1 MKKRI
6 LAFALAMSM
15 AFSLAMPAAA
25 EAIEPDDSTS
35 VDTELLLDQLEEEL
49 QGLPTE
55 SESDSSSEEVT
66 EDPPAAREPDVLPEE
81 PVPEN
86 TPAPTDDE
94 QEGIPAEDEQP
105 EATADPVETP
115 EPTLLPESTAVPEVT
130 EQPETATPE
139 TALDEYNADDDIA
152 LYIEHS
158 DDQEYMRYL
167 ADYYLSNFPYDFYI
181 KGGLKLPYRED
192 VESKKDN
199 KDWNNSITAWK
210 ILTLGEGTATLDYTD
225 KKIGFYDTVIFDI
238 LYSTTHDESAFKK
251 AEKLCK
257 STESGTFKKIF
268 ELTDKTIKPSDNL
281 AGLSEEQ
288 KDTIG
293 KFLSASKTFQNVCGA
308 VGDITKVYKYCTKV
322 EDLIDKCTRAEVVLG
337 QMKDTAVVLRQMAEK
352 TGNIGL
358 KKSLQDMADMCD
370 GTWSEAD
377 MMRFFAEETTEDIL
391 IKEGYKLLWK
401 SVASACGNVGLTIQT
416 SQAVGKSASNILF
429 STDAIFENYYSE
441 LSLYEIENLLR
452 EVTEDNAN
460 AYRSNSDYENARNL
474 NVSVDLM
481 MRLHKHGIEQSK
493 KLIKVTL
500 EDGSV
505 NQVRLFFNSAQVEKS
520 KSILDS
526 INSTIDLMIR
536 FYETDVYDMYIEEC
550 GEEIQEVTGNVPEEL
565 PCKKEEEPVK
575 RQELK
580 LEADLVSGKTVSS
593 DWTLDKDE
601 EVYADLKIT
610 DGAIDLNGHTLTVC
624 GNVIQTGGKLRING
638 GRLEVGGDYRIQ
650 TKGTNDFG
658 DTTWSGSYGT
668 LVMDN
673 SQDYILVNGTFAT
686 AGKESTLTAGTL
698 EVKGNFEQHGT
709 GSSSDYPN
717 YSRNFNASGTHKVI
731 LTSEE
736 EPRVYFESRYS
747 KFQNLEIRNTNIIN
761 CDGSFLWVDGS
772 LTAKDKKLAI
782 NSDVKL
788 KTMDLAGQNLTVQG
802 YLNKEDGTL
811 LLNGGTIT
819 VKKDGNLNSGTTSL
833 DNGLMKVEGSVIQAN
848 GQLRI
853 NGGRLEVG
861 GDYRIQTKGTND
873 FGDTV
878 WNGSYGT
885 LVMDNSQDYILVN
898 GTFATAGKEST
909 LTAGTLEVKGDFE
922 QHGTGSSSDYPN
934 YSRNFNASGTHKVI
948 LTSEEEPR
956 VYFESRYSK
965 FQNLEIRNTNIIN
978 CDGSF
983 LWVDGSLTAKDKKL
997 AINSDVKL
1005 KTMDLAGQNL
1015 TVQGYL
1021 NKEDGT
1027 LLLNGGTITVK
1038 KDGNLNSGTTS
1049 LDNGL
1054 MKVEGSVIQ
1063 ANGQLR
1069 INGGRLE
1076 VGGDYRIQTKGTNDF
1091 GDTVWNGSYGTLVMD
1106 NSQDYILVNGT
1117 FATAGKESTLTAGTL
1132 EVKGDFEQHGTDSN
1146 SDYPNYSRNFK
1157 ASGTHKVILSGEK
1170 TQTVY
1175 FDSNYGRF
1183 ANLEVTN
1190 KEPLCLKGRFN
1201 IGSLQSDL
1209 TAKADGI
1216 KLYSVDLQGHT
1227 MNLTGDIYQT
1237 EGELKLQ
1244 PNGVLNITGN
1254 LYQDNGTI
1262 TMNQSTLKVSGSYRI
1277 QTKGKNSLGETV
1289 WNGSNGT
1296 LVMSKPEDYVLVGGT
1311 FATSGKG
1318 STLTAGTL
1326 EVKGDFEQHGTD
1338 SNSDYPNYSRNFKAS
1353 GTHKVILSGE
1363 KTQTVYFDSNYGRF
1377 ANLEVT
1383 NKEPLCLK
1391 GRFNIGSLQSDL
1403 TAKADGIKL
1412 YSVDLQG
1419 HTMNLTGDIYQTE
1432 GELKLQ
1438 PNGVLN
1444 ITGNL
1449 YQDNGTITLN
1459 QSTIKV
1465 SGNYRIQV
1473 KEKNSLGETV
1483 WNGSN
1488 GILVMSKPEDYVLV
1502 GGTFATSGK
1511 ISTLTAGTLEV
1522 KGDFEQ
1528 HGTAYYGDPYSKQN
1542 FDASG
1547 THKVIL
1553 SGEKPQ
1559 TVSFDSSD
1567 SGFANLE
1574 VTNKEPLYLKGVL
1587 NIGSSTGSLQS
1598 DVTAKA
1604 DGIKL
1609 YDIDLQGHAM
1619 SLTGNVYQKGGN
1631 IKLRENGIL
1640 NITGNFYQEDGTLTM
1655 NKSTVQ
1661 VTGDYRIQISGKN
1674 ELDETVWNTGYGS
1687 IIMTK
1692 AEDHIIVG
1700 GTFATSGNESKLTA
1714 GTMEIAGDFEQ
1725 HSNRTDRSFSASG
1738 THKVI
1743 LNGEG
1748 KQNISFD
1755 SRNSKFNIL
1764 ELTQAR
1770 KNYIF
1775 EPDECWNTLIEDPVP
1790 GPETSPC
1797 GTNAKWSLE
1806 DGVLTISGRGAID
1819 DYGKAA
1825 SQPWYASRALITS
1838 IVVEEGVT
1846 AIGNFN
1852 FYGLT
1857 NLENVTL
1864 ARSVTDIGDYAFKN
1878 CSGIKEL
1885 TLPTKL
1891 VHIGESAFYGCTGL
1905 SQIEL
1910 PNSLASTGTYVFK
1923 NCTGL
1928 ESAKLSSGMSRV
1940 SESLFY
1946 GCTKLTNVTIPEG
1959 IKTIDGYAFK
1969 NCTNLAGA
1977 KLPSTLT
1984 KLGESAFYGC
1994 TKLTDIV
2001 IPDGVANIG
2010 SYSFK
2015 ACTGL
2020 SSVTLPANLK
2030 RIDESAFYGCTALRN
2045 IEIPEGTTDI
2055 DSYVFK
2061 NCTALTNVK
2070 LPQSLVQIGESAFY
2084 ASKLNEVTIPD
2095 SVTTIGSYAFKNCA
2109 SLAEVTLPAN
2119 LSKIQESAFYGCE
2132 KLTTLEIPDKV
2143 KSIEGYAF
2151 RKCTALQSVQ
2161 FPAAL
2166 RQIGE
2171 SAFYGCTALKQIALP
2186 EGVTSIDGYA
2196 FKSCTSLKTISLP
2209 STLEKFG
2216 DSAFYGCTTV
2226 PEIQIPANVR
2236 EIGGYAFSRCSGLK
2250 VVEFVGD
2257 APTIGAAAFS
2267 AVTADA
2273 YYPDGNTTWTED
2285 KQQDYGGQLTWHS
2298 SVDKLH
2304 VVAAANA
2311 LPAA

>member
-35 VDTELLLDQLEEEL
+35 VDTELLLDQLEKEL
-49 QGLPTE
+49 QELPTE
-55 SESDSSSEEVT
+55 RENDSSSEEVA
-66 EDPPAAREPDVLPEE
+66 EDPPATQEPDVLPEE

-86 TPAPTDDE
+86 TPVPTDDE

-167 ADYYLSNFPYDFYI
+167 ADYYLSYFPYNFYI

-493 KLIKVTL
+493 KLIKATL

-550 GEEIQEVTGNVPEEL
+550 GEEIQEVTGNIPEEL

-580 LEADLVSGKTVSS
+580 LEAELVSGKTVSS

-601 EVYADLKIT
+601 EVYADLEIT

-686 AGKESTLTAGTL
+686 SGKGSTLTAGTL

-709 GSSSDYPN
+709 GSYSSDLY
-717 YSRNFNASGTHKVI
+717 YSQNFNASGTHKVI

-736 EPRVYFESRYS
+736 EPRVYFESPSS
-747 KFQNLEIRNTNIIN
+747 KFQNLEIRNTNTIN

-772 LTAKDKKLAI
+772 LTAKDKKLEI

-788 KTMDLAGQNLTVQG
+788 KTMDLAGQSLTVQG
-802 YLNKEDGTL
+802 DLNKEDGTL
-811 LLNGGTIT
+811 LLNGGTVT
-819 VKKDGNLNSGTTSL
+819 VKKDSNLNNGTTSL
-833 DNGLMKVEGSVIQAN
+833 ADGLMKVEGSVIQTG
-848 GQLRI
+848 GQLGI

-861 GDYRIQTKGTND
+861 GDYRIQTRGTND

-885 LVMDNSQDYILVN
+885 LVMDNLQDYILVN
-898 GTFATAGKEST
+898 GTFATSGKGST
-909 LTAGTLEVKGDFE
+909 LTAGTLEVKGNFE
-922 QHGTGSSSDYPN
+922 QHGTGSYSSDLY

-948 LTSEEEPR
+948 LSGEEP
-956 VYFESRYSK
+956 
-965 FQNLEIRNTNIIN
+965 
-978 CDGSF
+978 
-983 LWVDGSLTAKDKKL
+983 
-997 AINSDVKL
+997 
-1005 KTMDLAGQNL
+1005 
-1015 TVQGYL
+1015 
-1021 NKEDGT
+1021 
-1027 LLLNGGTITVK
+1027 
-1038 KDGNLNSGTTS
+1038 
-1049 LDNGL
+1049 
-1054 MKVEGSVIQ
+1054 
-1063 ANGQLR
+1063 
-1069 INGGRLE
+1069 
-1076 VGGDYRIQTKGTNDF
+1076 
-1091 GDTVWNGSYGTLVMD
+1091 
-1106 NSQDYILVNGT
+1106 
-1117 FATAGKESTLTAGTL
+1117 
-1132 EVKGDFEQHGTDSN
+1132 
-1146 SDYPNYSRNFK
+1146 
-1157 ASGTHKVILSGEK
+1157 
-1170 TQTVY
+1170 QTVS
-1175 FDSNYGRF
+1175 FDSSDSGF

-1190 KEPLCLKGRFN
+1190 KEPLYLKGVLN
-1201 IGSLQSDL
+1201 IGSLQSDV

-1216 KLYSVDLQGHT
+1216 KLCNVDLQGHT

-1237 EGELKLQ
+1237 AGELKLQ
-1244 PNGVLNITGN
+1244 PKGVLNITGN

-1262 TMNQSTLKVSGSYRI
+1262 TMNQSTIKVSGDYRI
-1277 QTKGKNSLGETV
+1277 QAKEKNSLGETV
-1289 WNGSNGT
+1289 WNRSYGT

-1311 FATSGKG
+1311 FAT
-1318 STLTAGTL
+1318 AGR
-1326 EVKGDFEQHGTD
+1326 D
-1338 SNSDYPNYSRNFKAS
+1338 
-1353 GTHKVILSGE
+1353 
-1363 KTQTVYFDSNYGRF
+1363 
-1377 ANLEVT
+1377 
-1383 NKEPLCLK
+1383 
-1391 GRFNIGSLQSDL
+1391 
-1403 TAKADGIKL
+1403 
-1412 YSVDLQG
+1412 
-1419 HTMNLTGDIYQTE
+1419 
-1432 GELKLQ
+1432 
-1438 PNGVLN
+1438 
-1444 ITGNL
+1444 
-1449 YQDNGTITLN
+1449 
-1459 QSTIKV
+1459 
-1465 SGNYRIQV
+1465 
-1473 KEKNSLGETV
+1473 
-1483 WNGSN
+1483 
-1488 GILVMSKPEDYVLV
+1488 
-1502 GGTFATSGK
+1502 
-1511 ISTLTAGTLEV
+1511 STLTAGTLEV

-1528 HGTAYYGDPYSKQN
+1528 HGTAYYSDPNSCQSFN
-1542 FDASG
+1542 ASG

-1587 NIGSSTGSLQS
+1587 NIGSLQS
-1598 DVTAKA
+1598 DITAKA

-1609 YDIDLQGHAM
+1609 YNIDLQGHAM

-1755 SRNSKFNIL
+1755 SQNSKFNIL

-1770 KNYIF
+1770 KNYTF

-1946 GCTKLTNVTIPEG
+1946 GCTKLTNVTIPEE

-2273 YYPDGNTTWTED
+2273 YYPDGNATWTEE

-2298 SVDKLH
+2298 NVDKLK
-2304 VVAAANA
+2304 VPDTANA

>member
-35 VDTELLLDQLEEEL
+35 VDTELLLDQLEKEL
-49 QGLPTE
+49 QELPTE
-55 SESDSSSEEVT
+55 RENDSSSEEVA
-66 EDPPAAREPDVLPEE
+66 EDPPATQEPDVLPEE

-86 TPAPTDDE
+86 TPVPTDDE

-167 ADYYLSNFPYDFYI
+167 ADYYLSYFPYNFYI

-493 KLIKVTL
+493 KLIKATL

-550 GEEIQEVTGNVPEEL
+550 GEEIQEVTGNIPEEL

-580 LEADLVSGKTVSS
+580 LEAELVSGKTVSS

-601 EVYADLKIT
+601 EVYADLEIT

-686 AGKESTLTAGTL
+686 SGKGSTLTAGTL

-709 GSSSDYPN
+709 GSYSSDLY
-717 YSRNFNASGTHKVI
+717 YSQNFNASGTHKVI

-736 EPRVYFESRYS
+736 EPRVYFESPSS
-747 KFQNLEIRNTNIIN
+747 KFQNLEIRNTNTIN

-772 LTAKDKKLAI
+772 LTAKDKKLEI

-788 KTMDLAGQNLTVQG
+788 KTMDLAGQSLTVQGDLNKEDGTLLLNGGTVTVKKDSNLNNGTTSLADGLMKVEGSVIQTGGQLGINGGRLEVGGDYRIQTRGTNDFGDTVWNGSYGTLVMDNLQDYILVNGTFATSGKGSTLTAGTLEVKGNFEQHGTGSYSSDLYYSRNFNASGTHKVILSGEEPQTVSFDSSDSGFANLEVTNKEPLYLKGVLNIGSLQSDVTAKADGIKLCNVDLQGHTMNLTGDIYQTAGELKLQPKGVLNITGNLYQDNGTITMNQSTIKVSGNYRIQVKEKNSLGETVWNRSYGTLVMSKPEDYVLVGGTFATAGRDSTLTAGTLEVKGDFEQHGTTYYSDPNSCQSFNASGTHKVILTSEEEPRVYFESPSSKFQNLEIRNTNTINCDGSFLWVDGSLTAKDKKLEINSDVKLKTMDLAGQSLTVQG

-819 VKKDGNLNSGTTSL
+819 VKKDGNLKSGTTSL
-833 DNGLMKVEGSVIQAN
+833 ANGLMKVEGSVIQTD
-848 GQLRI
+848 GQLGI

-885 LVMDNSQDYILVN
+885 LVMDNAQDYILVN
-898 GTFATAGKEST
+898 GTFATAGRDSI

-922 QHGTGSSSDYPN
+922 QHGTSSD
-934 YSRNFNASGTHKVI
+934 
-948 LTSEEEPR
+948 
-956 VYFESRYSK
+956 
-965 FQNLEIRNTNIIN
+965 
-978 CDGSF
+978 
-983 LWVDGSLTAKDKKL
+983 
-997 AINSDVKL
+997 
-1005 KTMDLAGQNL
+1005 
-1015 TVQGYL
+1015 
-1021 NKEDGT
+1021 
-1027 LLLNGGTITVK
+1027 
-1038 KDGNLNSGTTS
+1038 
-1049 LDNGL
+1049 
-1054 MKVEGSVIQ
+1054 
-1063 ANGQLR
+1063 
-1069 INGGRLE
+1069 
-1076 VGGDYRIQTKGTNDF
+1076 
-1091 GDTVWNGSYGTLVMD
+1091 
-1106 NSQDYILVNGT
+1106 
-1117 FATAGKESTLTAGTL
+1117 
-1132 EVKGDFEQHGTDSN
+1132 
-1146 SDYPNYSRNFK
+1146 YSRNFK

-1262 TMNQSTLKVSGSYRI
+1262 TMNQSTIKVSGNYRI
-1277 QTKGKNSLGETV
+1277 QVKEKNSLGETV
-1289 WNGSNGT
+1289 WNRSYGT

-1311 FATSGKG
+1311 FATSGK
-1318 STLTAGTL
+1318 
-1326 EVKGDFEQHGTD
+1326 
-1338 SNSDYPNYSRNFKAS
+1338 R
-1353 GTHKVILSGE
+1353 
-1363 KTQTVYFDSNYGRF
+1363 
-1377 ANLEVT
+1377 
-1383 NKEPLCLK
+1383 
-1391 GRFNIGSLQSDL
+1391 
-1403 TAKADGIKL
+1403 
-1412 YSVDLQG
+1412 
-1419 HTMNLTGDIYQTE
+1419 
-1432 GELKLQ
+1432 
-1438 PNGVLN
+1438 
-1444 ITGNL
+1444 
-1449 YQDNGTITLN
+1449 
-1459 QSTIKV
+1459 
-1465 SGNYRIQV
+1465 
-1473 KEKNSLGETV
+1473 
-1483 WNGSN
+1483 
-1488 GILVMSKPEDYVLV
+1488 
-1502 GGTFATSGK
+1502 
-1511 ISTLTAGTLEV
+1511 STLTAGTLEV

-1528 HGTAYYGDPYSKQN
+1528 HGTAYYSDPNSCQSFN
-1542 FDASG
+1542 ASG

-1587 NIGSSTGSLQS
+1587 NIGSLQS
-1598 DVTAKA
+1598 DITAKA

-1609 YDIDLQGHAM
+1609 YNIDLQGHAM

-1755 SRNSKFNIL
+1755 SQNSKFNIL

-1770 KNYIF
+1770 KNYTF

-1946 GCTKLTNVTIPEG
+1946 GCTKLTNVTIPEE

-2273 YYPDGNTTWTED
+2273 YYPDGNATWTEE

-2298 SVDKLH
+2298 NVDKLK
-2304 VVAAANA
+2304 VPDTANA

>member
-35 VDTELLLDQLEEEL
+35 VDTELLLDQLEKEL
-49 QGLPTE
+49 QELPTE
-55 SESDSSSEEVT
+55 RENDSSSEEVA
-66 EDPPAAREPDVLPEE
+66 EDPPATQEPDVLPEE

-86 TPAPTDDE
+86 TPVPTDDE

-167 ADYYLSNFPYDFYI
+167 ADYYLSYFPYNFYI

-493 KLIKVTL
+493 KLIKATL

-550 GEEIQEVTGNVPEEL
+550 GEEIQEVTGNIPEEL

-580 LEADLVSGKTVSS
+580 LEAELVSGKTVSS

-601 EVYADLKIT
+601 EVYADLEIT

-686 AGKESTLTAGTL
+686 SGKGSTLTAGTL

-709 GSSSDYPN
+709 GSYSSDLY
-717 YSRNFNASGTHKVI
+717 YSQNFNASGTHKVI

-736 EPRVYFESRYS
+736 EPRVYFESPSS
-747 KFQNLEIRNTNIIN
+747 KFQNLEIRNTNTIN

-772 LTAKDKKLAI
+772 LTAKDKKLEI

-788 KTMDLAGQNLTVQG
+788 KTMDLAGQSLTVQGDLNKEDGTLLLNGGTVTVKKDSNLNNGTTSLADGLMKVEGSVIQTGGQLGINGGRLEVGGDYRIQTRGTNDFGDTVWNGSYGTLVMDNLQDYILVNGTFATSGKGSTLTAGTLEVKGNFEQHGTGSYSSDLYYSRNFNASGTHKVILSGEEPQTVSFDSSDSGFANLEVTNKEPLYLKGVLNIGSLQSDVTAKADGIKLCNVDLQGHTMNLTGDIYQTAGELKLQPKGVLNITGNLYQDNGTITMNQSTIKVSGDYRIQAKEKNSLGETVWNRSYGTLVMSKPEDYVLVGGTFATAGRDSTLTAGTLEVKGDFEQHGTTYYSDPNSCQSFNASGTHKVILTSEEEPRVYFESPSSKFQNLEIRNTNTINCDGSFLWVDGSLTAKDKKLEINSDVKLKTMDLAGQSLTVQG

-819 VKKDGNLNSGTTSL
+819 VKKDGNLKSGTTSL
-833 DNGLMKVEGSVIQAN
+833 ANGLMKVEGSVIQTD
-848 GQLRI
+848 GQLGI

-885 LVMDNSQDYILVN
+885 LVMDNAQDYILVN
-898 GTFATAGKEST
+898 GTFATAGRDSI

-922 QHGTGSSSDYPN
+922 QHGTSSD
-934 YSRNFNASGTHKVI
+934 
-948 LTSEEEPR
+948 
-956 VYFESRYSK
+956 
-965 FQNLEIRNTNIIN
+965 
-978 CDGSF
+978 
-983 LWVDGSLTAKDKKL
+983 
-997 AINSDVKL
+997 
-1005 KTMDLAGQNL
+1005 
-1015 TVQGYL
+1015 
-1021 NKEDGT
+1021 
-1027 LLLNGGTITVK
+1027 
-1038 KDGNLNSGTTS
+1038 
-1049 LDNGL
+1049 
-1054 MKVEGSVIQ
+1054 
-1063 ANGQLR
+1063 
-1069 INGGRLE
+1069 
-1076 VGGDYRIQTKGTNDF
+1076 
-1091 GDTVWNGSYGTLVMD
+1091 
-1106 NSQDYILVNGT
+1106 
-1117 FATAGKESTLTAGTL
+1117 
-1132 EVKGDFEQHGTDSN
+1132 
-1146 SDYPNYSRNFK
+1146 YSRNFK

-1262 TMNQSTLKVSGSYRI
+1262 TMNQSTIKVSGDYRI
-1277 QTKGKNSLGETV
+1277 QAKEKNSLGETV
-1289 WNGSNGT
+1289 WNRSYGT

-1311 FATSGKG
+1311 FATSGK
-1318 STLTAGTL
+1318 
-1326 EVKGDFEQHGTD
+1326 
-1338 SNSDYPNYSRNFKAS
+1338 R
-1353 GTHKVILSGE
+1353 
-1363 KTQTVYFDSNYGRF
+1363 
-1377 ANLEVT
+1377 
-1383 NKEPLCLK
+1383 
-1391 GRFNIGSLQSDL
+1391 
-1403 TAKADGIKL
+1403 
-1412 YSVDLQG
+1412 
-1419 HTMNLTGDIYQTE
+1419 
-1432 GELKLQ
+1432 
-1438 PNGVLN
+1438 
-1444 ITGNL
+1444 
-1449 YQDNGTITLN
+1449 
-1459 QSTIKV
+1459 
-1465 SGNYRIQV
+1465 
-1473 KEKNSLGETV
+1473 
-1483 WNGSN
+1483 
-1488 GILVMSKPEDYVLV
+1488 
-1502 GGTFATSGK
+1502 
-1511 ISTLTAGTLEV
+1511 STLTAGTLEV

-1528 HGTAYYGDPYSKQN
+1528 HGTAYYSDPNSCQSFN
-1542 FDASG
+1542 ASG

-1587 NIGSSTGSLQS
+1587 NIGSLQS
-1598 DVTAKA
+1598 DITAKA

-1609 YDIDLQGHAM
+1609 YNIDLQGHAM

-1755 SRNSKFNIL
+1755 SQNSKFNIL

-1770 KNYIF
+1770 KNYTF

-1946 GCTKLTNVTIPEG
+1946 GCTKLTNVTIPEE

-2273 YYPDGNTTWTED
+2273 YYPDGNATWTEE

-2298 SVDKLH
+2298 NVDKLK
-2304 VVAAANA
+2304 VPDTANA

>member
-35 VDTELLLDQLEEEL
+35 VDTELLLDQLEKEL
-49 QGLPTE
+49 QELPTE
-55 SESDSSSEEVT
+55 RENDSSSEEVA
-66 EDPPAAREPDVLPEE
+66 EDPPATQEPDILPEE

-86 TPAPTDDE
+86 TPVPTDDE

-167 ADYYLSNFPYDFYI
+167 ADYYLSYFPYNFYI

-377 MMRFFAEETTEDIL
+377 MMSFFAEETTEDIL

-401 SVASACGNVGLTIQT
+401 GVASACGTVGLTIQT
-416 SQAVGKSASNILF
+416 SQAIGKSASNILF

-493 KLIKVTL
+493 KLIKATL

-550 GEEIQEVTGNVPEEL
+550 GEEIQEVTGNIPEEL

-580 LEADLVSGKTVSS
+580 LEAELVSGKTVSN

-601 EVYADLKIT
+601 EVYADLEIT

-698 EVKGNFEQHGT
+698 EVKGDFEQHGT
-709 GSSSDYPN
+709 GGSYSSSN
-717 YSRNFNASGTHKVI
+717 YERNFNASGTHKVI

-922 QHGTGSSSDYPN
+922 QHGTYGSYSSSN
-934 YSRNFNASGTHKVI
+934 YERNFNAS
-948 LTSEEEPR
+948 
-956 VYFESRYSK
+956 
-965 FQNLEIRNTNIIN
+965 
-978 CDGSF
+978 D
-983 LWVDGSLTAKDKKL
+983 
-997 AINSDVKL
+997 
-1005 KTMDLAGQNL
+1005 
-1015 TVQGYL
+1015 
-1021 NKEDGT
+1021 
-1027 LLLNGGTITVK
+1027 
-1038 KDGNLNSGTTS
+1038 
-1049 LDNGL
+1049 
-1054 MKVEGSVIQ
+1054 
-1063 ANGQLR
+1063 
-1069 INGGRLE
+1069 
-1076 VGGDYRIQTKGTNDF
+1076 
-1091 GDTVWNGSYGTLVMD
+1091 
-1106 NSQDYILVNGT
+1106 
-1117 FATAGKESTLTAGTL
+1117 
-1132 EVKGDFEQHGTDSN
+1132 
-1146 SDYPNYSRNFK
+1146 
-1157 ASGTHKVILSGEK
+1157 THKVILSGEK
-1170 TQTVY
+1170 PQTVY
-1175 FDSNYGRF
+1175 FDSNYSGF

-1190 KEPLCLKGRFN
+1190 KEPLYLKGVLN
-1201 IGSLQSDL
+1201 IGSLQSDV

-1216 KLYSVDLQGHT
+1216 KLYNVDLQGHT

-1237 EGELKLQ
+1237 TGELKLQ
-1244 PNGVLNITGN
+1244 PKGVLNITGN

-1262 TMNQSTLKVSGSYRI
+1262 TM
-1277 QTKGKNSLGETV
+1277 
-1289 WNGSNGT
+1289 
-1296 LVMSKPEDYVLVGGT
+1296 
-1311 FATSGKG
+1311 
-1318 STLTAGTL
+1318 
-1326 EVKGDFEQHGTD
+1326 
-1338 SNSDYPNYSRNFKAS
+1338 
-1353 GTHKVILSGE
+1353 
-1363 KTQTVYFDSNYGRF
+1363 
-1377 ANLEVT
+1377 
-1383 NKEPLCLK
+1383 
-1391 GRFNIGSLQSDL
+1391 
-1403 TAKADGIKL
+1403 
-1412 YSVDLQG
+1412 
-1419 HTMNLTGDIYQTE
+1419 
-1432 GELKLQ
+1432 
-1438 PNGVLN
+1438 
-1444 ITGNL
+1444 
-1449 YQDNGTITLN
+1449 N

-1502 GGTFATSGK
+1502 GGTFATAGK
-1511 ISTLTAGTLEV
+1511 GSTLTAGTLEV

-1528 HGTAYYGDPYSKQN
+1528 HGTYGNSSSPNYCRN
-1542 FDASG
+1542 FDASD

-1587 NIGSSTGSLQS
+1587 NIGSLQS

-1609 YDIDLQGHAM
+1609 YNIDLQGHAM

-1692 AEDHIIVG
+1692 PEDHIIVG

-1770 KNYIF
+1770 KNYTF

-1864 ARSVTDIGDYAFKN
+1864 AHSVTDIGDYAFKN

>member
-1 MKKRI
+1 M
-6 LAFALAMSM
+6 
-15 AFSLAMPAAA
+15 
-25 EAIEPDDSTS
+25 
-35 VDTELLLDQLEEEL
+35 
-49 QGLPTE
+49 
-55 SESDSSSEEVT
+55 
-66 EDPPAAREPDVLPEE
+66 
-81 PVPEN
+81 N
-86 TPAPTDDE
+86 
-94 QEGIPAEDEQP
+94 
-105 EATADPVETP
+105 
-115 EPTLLPESTAVPEVT
+115 
-130 EQPETATPE
+130 
-139 TALDEYNADDDIA
+139 
-152 LYIEHS
+152 
-158 DDQEYMRYL
+158 
-167 ADYYLSNFPYDFYI
+167 
-181 KGGLKLPYRED
+181 
-192 VESKKDN
+192 
-199 KDWNNSITAWK
+199 
-210 ILTLGEGTATLDYTD
+210 LT
-225 KKIGFYDTVIFDI
+225 
-238 LYSTTHDESAFKK
+238 
-251 AEKLCK
+251 
-257 STESGTFKKIF
+257 
-268 ELTDKTIKPSDNL
+268 
-281 AGLSEEQ
+281 
-288 KDTIG
+288 
-293 KFLSASKTFQNVCGA
+293 
-308 VGDITKVYKYCTKV
+308 GDIY
-322 EDLIDKCTRAEVVLG
+322 
-337 QMKDTAVVLRQMAEK
+337 QTA
-352 TGNIGL
+352 G
-358 KKSLQDMADMCD
+358 
-370 GTWSEAD
+370 
-377 MMRFFAEETTEDIL
+377 
-391 IKEGYKLLWK
+391 
-401 SVASACGNVGLTIQT
+401 
-416 SQAVGKSASNILF
+416 
-429 STDAIFENYYSE
+429 
-441 LSLYEIENLLR
+441 
-452 EVTEDNAN
+452 
-460 AYRSNSDYENARNL
+460 
-474 NVSVDLM
+474 
-481 MRLHKHGIEQSK
+481 
-493 KLIKVTL
+493 
-500 EDGSV
+500 
-505 NQVRLFFNSAQVEKS
+505 
-520 KSILDS
+520 
-526 INSTIDLMIR
+526 
-536 FYETDVYDMYIEEC
+536 
-550 GEEIQEVTGNVPEEL
+550 
-565 PCKKEEEPVK
+565 
-575 RQELK
+575 ELK
-580 LEADLVSGKTVSS
+580 LQPKGVLNITGNLYQDNGTITMNQSTIKVSG
-593 DWTLDKDE
+593 
-601 EVYADLKIT
+601 
-610 DGAIDLNGHTLTVC
+610 N
-624 GNVIQTGGKLRING
+624 
-638 GRLEVGGDYRIQ
+638 YRIQ
-650 TKGTNDFG
+650 VKEKNSLGETVWNR
-658 DTTWSGSYGT
+658 SYGT
-668 LVMDN
+668 LVM
-673 SQDYILVNGTFAT
+673 SKPEDYVLVGGTFAT
-686 AGKESTLTAGTL
+686 AGRDSTLTAGTL
-698 EVKGNFEQHGT
+698 EVKGDFEQHGT
-709 GSSSDYPN
+709 TYYSDPN
-717 YSRNFNASGTHKVI
+717 SCQSFNASGTHKVI

-736 EPRVYFESRYS
+736 EPRVYFESPSS
-747 KFQNLEIRNTNIIN
+747 KFQNLEIRNTNTIN

-772 LTAKDKKLAI
+772 LTAKDKKLEI

-788 KTMDLAGQNLTVQG
+788 KTMDLAGQSLTVQG

-819 VKKDGNLNSGTTSL
+819 VKKDGNLKSGTTSL
-833 DNGLMKVEGSVIQAN
+833 ANGLMKVEGSVIQTD
-848 GQLRI
+848 GQLGI

-885 LVMDNSQDYILVN
+885 LVMDNAQDYILVN
-898 GTFATAGKEST
+898 GTFATAGRDSI

-922 QHGTGSSSDYPN
+922 QHGTSSD
-934 YSRNFNASGTHKVI
+934 
-948 LTSEEEPR
+948 
-956 VYFESRYSK
+956 
-965 FQNLEIRNTNIIN
+965 
-978 CDGSF
+978 
-983 LWVDGSLTAKDKKL
+983 
-997 AINSDVKL
+997 
-1005 KTMDLAGQNL
+1005 
-1015 TVQGYL
+1015 
-1021 NKEDGT
+1021 
-1027 LLLNGGTITVK
+1027 
-1038 KDGNLNSGTTS
+1038 
-1049 LDNGL
+1049 
-1054 MKVEGSVIQ
+1054 
-1063 ANGQLR
+1063 
-1069 INGGRLE
+1069 
-1076 VGGDYRIQTKGTNDF
+1076 
-1091 GDTVWNGSYGTLVMD
+1091 
-1106 NSQDYILVNGT
+1106 
-1117 FATAGKESTLTAGTL
+1117 
-1132 EVKGDFEQHGTDSN
+1132 
-1146 SDYPNYSRNFK
+1146 YSRNFK

-1262 TMNQSTLKVSGSYRI
+1262 TMNQSTIKVSGNYRI
-1277 QTKGKNSLGETV
+1277 QTRNKNSLGETV
-1289 WNGSNGT
+1289 WNESNGT

-1326 EVKGDFEQHGTD
+1326 EVKGDFEQHGT
-1338 SNSDYPNYSRNFKAS
+1338 SSDYSRNFKAS

-1449 YQDNGTITLN
+1449 YQDNGTITMN

-1483 WNGSN
+1483 WNRSYGT
-1488 GILVMSKPEDYVLV
+1488 LVMSKPEDYVLV

-1511 ISTLTAGTLEV
+1511 RSTLTAGTLEV

-1528 HGTAYYGDPYSKQN
+1528 HGTAYYSDPNSCQSFN
-1542 FDASG
+1542 ASG

-1587 NIGSSTGSLQS
+1587 NIGSLQS
-1598 DVTAKA
+1598 DITAKA

-1609 YDIDLQGHAM
+1609 YNIDLQGHAM

-1755 SRNSKFNIL
+1755 SQNSKFNIL

-1770 KNYIF
+1770 KNYTF

-1946 GCTKLTNVTIPEG
+1946 GCTKLTNVTIPEE

-2273 YYPDGNTTWTED
+2273 YYPDGNATWTEE

-2298 SVDKLH
+2298 NVDKLK
-2304 VVAAANA
+2304 VPDTANA

>member
-35 VDTELLLDQLEEEL
+35 VDTELLLDQLEKEL
-49 QGLPTE
+49 QELPTE
-55 SESDSSSEEVT
+55 RENDSSSEEVA
-66 EDPPAAREPDVLPEE
+66 EDPPATQEPDVLPEE

-86 TPAPTDDE
+86 TPVPTDDE

-167 ADYYLSNFPYDFYI
+167 ADYYLSYFPYNFYI

-493 KLIKVTL
+493 KLIKATL

-550 GEEIQEVTGNVPEEL
+550 GEEIQEVTGNIPEEL

-580 LEADLVSGKTVSS
+580 LEAELVSGKTVSS

-601 EVYADLKIT
+601 EVYADLEIT

-686 AGKESTLTAGTL
+686 SGKGSTLTAGTL

-709 GSSSDYPN
+709 GSYSSDLY
-717 YSRNFNASGTHKVI
+717 YSQNFNASGTHKVI

-736 EPRVYFESRYS
+736 EPRVYFESPSS
-747 KFQNLEIRNTNIIN
+747 KFQNLEIRNTNTIN

-772 LTAKDKKLAI
+772 LTAKDKKLEI

-788 KTMDLAGQNLTVQG
+788 KTMDLAGQSLTVQGDLNKEDGTLLLNGGTVTVKKDSNLNNGTTSLADGLMKVEGSVIQTGGQLGINGGRLEVGGDYRIQTRGTNDFGDTVWNGSYGTLVMDNLQDYILVNGTFATSGKGSTLTAGTLEVKGNFEQHGTGSYSSDLYYSRNFNASGTHKVILSGEEPQTVSFDSSDSGFANLEVTNKEPLYLKGVLNIGSLQSDVTAKADGIKLCNVDLQGHTMNLTGDIYQTAGELKLQPKGVLNITGNLYQDNGTITMNQSTIKVSGDYRIQAKEKNSLGETVWNRSYGTLVMSKPEDYVLVGGTFATAGRDSTLTAGTLEVKGDFEQHGTTYYSDPNSCQSFNASGTHKVILTSEEEPRVYFESPSSKFQNLEIRNTNTINCDGSFLWVDGSLTAKDKKLEINSDVKLKTMDLAGQSLTVQG

-819 VKKDGNLNSGTTSL
+819 VKKDGNLKSGTTSL
-833 DNGLMKVEGSVIQAN
+833 ANGLMKVEGSVIQTD
-848 GQLRI
+848 GQLGI

-885 LVMDNSQDYILVN
+885 LVMDNAQDYILVN
-898 GTFATAGKEST
+898 GTFATAGRDSI

-922 QHGTGSSSDYPN
+922 QHGTSSD
-934 YSRNFNASGTHKVI
+934 
-948 LTSEEEPR
+948 
-956 VYFESRYSK
+956 
-965 FQNLEIRNTNIIN
+965 
-978 CDGSF
+978 
-983 LWVDGSLTAKDKKL
+983 
-997 AINSDVKL
+997 
-1005 KTMDLAGQNL
+1005 
-1015 TVQGYL
+1015 
-1021 NKEDGT
+1021 
-1027 LLLNGGTITVK
+1027 
-1038 KDGNLNSGTTS
+1038 
-1049 LDNGL
+1049 
-1054 MKVEGSVIQ
+1054 
-1063 ANGQLR
+1063 
-1069 INGGRLE
+1069 
-1076 VGGDYRIQTKGTNDF
+1076 
-1091 GDTVWNGSYGTLVMD
+1091 
-1106 NSQDYILVNGT
+1106 
-1117 FATAGKESTLTAGTL
+1117 
-1132 EVKGDFEQHGTDSN
+1132 
-1146 SDYPNYSRNFK
+1146 YSRNFK

-1262 TMNQSTLKVSGSYRI
+1262 TMNQSTIKVSGNYRI
-1277 QTKGKNSLGETV
+1277 QVKEKNSLGETV
-1289 WNGSNGT
+1289 WNRSYGT

-1311 FATSGKG
+1311 FATSGK
-1318 STLTAGTL
+1318 
-1326 EVKGDFEQHGTD
+1326 
-1338 SNSDYPNYSRNFKAS
+1338 R
-1353 GTHKVILSGE
+1353 
-1363 KTQTVYFDSNYGRF
+1363 
-1377 ANLEVT
+1377 
-1383 NKEPLCLK
+1383 
-1391 GRFNIGSLQSDL
+1391 
-1403 TAKADGIKL
+1403 
-1412 YSVDLQG
+1412 
-1419 HTMNLTGDIYQTE
+1419 
-1432 GELKLQ
+1432 
-1438 PNGVLN
+1438 
-1444 ITGNL
+1444 
-1449 YQDNGTITLN
+1449 
-1459 QSTIKV
+1459 
-1465 SGNYRIQV
+1465 
-1473 KEKNSLGETV
+1473 
-1483 WNGSN
+1483 
-1488 GILVMSKPEDYVLV
+1488 
-1502 GGTFATSGK
+1502 
-1511 ISTLTAGTLEV
+1511 STLTAGTLEV

-1528 HGTAYYGDPYSKQN
+1528 HGTAYYSDPNSCQSFN
-1542 FDASG
+1542 ASG

-1587 NIGSSTGSLQS
+1587 NIGSLQS
-1598 DVTAKA
+1598 DITAKA

-1609 YDIDLQGHAM
+1609 YNIDLQGHAM

-1755 SRNSKFNIL
+1755 SQNSKFNIL

-1770 KNYIF
+1770 KNYTF

-1946 GCTKLTNVTIPEG
+1946 GCTKLTNVTIPEE

-2236 EIGGYAFSRCSGLK
+2236 EIGGDAFSRCSGLK

-2273 YYPDGNTTWTED
+2273 YYPDGNATWTEE

-2298 SVDKLH
+2298 NVDKLK
-2304 VVAAANA
+2304 VPDTANA

>member
-35 VDTELLLDQLEEEL
+35 VDTELLLDQLEKEL
-49 QGLPTE
+49 QELPTE
-55 SESDSSSEEVT
+55 RENDSSSEEVA
-66 EDPPAAREPDVLPEE
+66 EDPPATQEPDVLPEE

-86 TPAPTDDE
+86 TPVPTDDE

-167 ADYYLSNFPYDFYI
+167 ADYYLSYFPYNFYI

-493 KLIKVTL
+493 KLIKATL

-550 GEEIQEVTGNVPEEL
+550 GEEIQEVTGNIPEEL

-580 LEADLVSGKTVSS
+580 LEAELVSGKTVSS

-601 EVYADLKIT
+601 EVYADLEIT

-686 AGKESTLTAGTL
+686 SGKGSTLTAGTL

-709 GSSSDYPN
+709 GSYSSDLY
-717 YSRNFNASGTHKVI
+717 YSQNFNASGTHKVI

-736 EPRVYFESRYS
+736 EPRVYFESPSS
-747 KFQNLEIRNTNIIN
+747 KFQNLEIRNTNTIN

-772 LTAKDKKLAI
+772 LTAKDKKLEI

-788 KTMDLAGQNLTVQG
+788 KTMDLAGQSLTVQGDLNKEDGTLLLNGGTVTVKKDSNLNNGTTSLADGLMKVEGSVIQTGGQLGINGGRLEVGGDYRIQTRGTNDFGDTVWNGSYGTLVMDNLQDYILVNGTFATSGKGSTLTAGTLEVKGNFEQHGTGSYSSDLYYSRNFNASGTHKVILSGEEPQTVSFDSSDSGFANLEVTNKEPLYLKGVLNIGSLQSDVTAKADGIKLCNVDLQGHTMNLTGDIYQTAGELKLQPKGVLNITGNLYQDNGTITMNQSTIKVSGDYRIQAKEKNSLGETVWNRSYGTLVMSKPEDYVLVGGTFATAGRDSTLTAGTLEVKGDFEQHGTTYYSDPNSCQSFNASGTHKVILTSEEEPRVYFESPSSKFQNLEIRNTNTINCDGSFLWVDGSLTAKDKKLEINSDVKLKTMDLAGQSLTVQG

-819 VKKDGNLNSGTTSL
+819 VKKDGNLKSGTTSL
-833 DNGLMKVEGSVIQAN
+833 ANGLMKVEGSVIQTD
-848 GQLRI
+848 GQLGI

-885 LVMDNSQDYILVN
+885 LVMDNAQDYILVN
-898 GTFATAGKEST
+898 GTFATAGRDSI

-922 QHGTGSSSDYPN
+922 QHGTSSD
-934 YSRNFNASGTHKVI
+934 
-948 LTSEEEPR
+948 
-956 VYFESRYSK
+956 
-965 FQNLEIRNTNIIN
+965 
-978 CDGSF
+978 
-983 LWVDGSLTAKDKKL
+983 
-997 AINSDVKL
+997 
-1005 KTMDLAGQNL
+1005 
-1015 TVQGYL
+1015 
-1021 NKEDGT
+1021 
-1027 LLLNGGTITVK
+1027 
-1038 KDGNLNSGTTS
+1038 
-1049 LDNGL
+1049 
-1054 MKVEGSVIQ
+1054 
-1063 ANGQLR
+1063 
-1069 INGGRLE
+1069 
-1076 VGGDYRIQTKGTNDF
+1076 
-1091 GDTVWNGSYGTLVMD
+1091 
-1106 NSQDYILVNGT
+1106 
-1117 FATAGKESTLTAGTL
+1117 
-1132 EVKGDFEQHGTDSN
+1132 
-1146 SDYPNYSRNFK
+1146 YSRNFK

-1262 TMNQSTLKVSGSYRI
+1262 TMNQSTIKVSGNYRI
-1277 QTKGKNSLGETV
+1277 QVKEKNSLGETV
-1289 WNGSNGT
+1289 WNRSYGT

-1311 FATSGKG
+1311 FATSGK
-1318 STLTAGTL
+1318 
-1326 EVKGDFEQHGTD
+1326 
-1338 SNSDYPNYSRNFKAS
+1338 R
-1353 GTHKVILSGE
+1353 
-1363 KTQTVYFDSNYGRF
+1363 
-1377 ANLEVT
+1377 
-1383 NKEPLCLK
+1383 
-1391 GRFNIGSLQSDL
+1391 
-1403 TAKADGIKL
+1403 
-1412 YSVDLQG
+1412 
-1419 HTMNLTGDIYQTE
+1419 
-1432 GELKLQ
+1432 
-1438 PNGVLN
+1438 
-1444 ITGNL
+1444 
-1449 YQDNGTITLN
+1449 
-1459 QSTIKV
+1459 
-1465 SGNYRIQV
+1465 
-1473 KEKNSLGETV
+1473 
-1483 WNGSN
+1483 
-1488 GILVMSKPEDYVLV
+1488 
-1502 GGTFATSGK
+1502 
-1511 ISTLTAGTLEV
+1511 STLTAGTLEV

-1528 HGTAYYGDPYSKQN
+1528 HGTAYYSDPNSCQSFN
-1542 FDASG
+1542 ASG

-1587 NIGSSTGSLQS
+1587 NIGSLQS
-1598 DVTAKA
+1598 DITAKA

-1609 YDIDLQGHAM
+1609 YNIDLQGHAM

-1755 SRNSKFNIL
+1755 SQNSKFNIL

-1770 KNYIF
+1770 KNYTF

-1946 GCTKLTNVTIPEG
+1946 GCTKLTNVTIPEE

-2273 YYPDGNTTWTED
+2273 YYPDGNATWTEE

-2298 SVDKLH
+2298 NVDKLK
-2304 VVAAANA
+2304 VPDTANA

>member
-35 VDTELLLDQLEEEL
+35 VDTELLLDQLEKEL
-49 QGLPTE
+49 QELPTE
-55 SESDSSSEEVT
+55 RENDSSSEEVA
-66 EDPPAAREPDVLPEE
+66 EDPPATQEPDVLPEE

-86 TPAPTDDE
+86 TPVPTDDE

-181 KGGLKLPYRED
+181 KGGLKLPYRSD

-199 KDWNNSITAWK
+199 KSWNNTVTAWK
-210 ILTLGEGTATLDYTD
+210 VSTLGEGTAALDYTPQ
-225 KKIGFYDTVIFDI
+225 KIGYYDTVIFDVI
-238 LYSTTHDESAFKK
+238 YSVTNEKDFSSKMEKICK
-251 AEKLCK
+251 A
-257 STESGTFKKIF
+257 TQSGTLKKISKF
-268 ELTDKTIKPSDNL
+268 AWKCKLIDTKTILSDMTDEQMDEFNRFMKDSKSFTNL
-281 AGLSEEQ
+281 CE
-288 KDTIG
+288 K
-293 KFLSASKTFQNVCGA
+293 
-308 VGDITKVYKYCTKV
+308 VGDVTKFFKYCSKV
-322 EDLIDKCTRAEVVLG
+322 EDFVNKCARAEAILG
-337 QMKDTAVVLRQMAEK
+337 QMSDTAVVLRQMATE
-352 TGNIGL
+352 TTDMGL
-358 KKSLQDMADMCD
+358 KQSLQNMADMCD
-370 GTWSEAD
+370 GTWSE
-377 MMRFFAEETTEDIL
+377 EDIQTFFGGQNATDLL
-391 IKEGYKLLWK
+391 IKEAYSVLWK
-401 SVASACGNVGLTIQT
+401 AVAKECGSLGLAVQVG
-416 SQAVGKSASNILF
+416 QAVGKTASNLLF
-429 STDAIFENYYSE
+429 STDAILENYYSE
-441 LSLYEIENLLR
+441 LALYEIEDVLR
-452 EVTEDNAN
+452 TVTERNRQ
-460 AYRSNSDYENARNL
+460 AYQNNNSYENARNL

-481 MRLHKHGIEQSK
+481 MRLHKQGISQSK
-493 KLIKVTL
+493 EFAKAACEKGLVNKVK
-500 EDGSV
+500 
-505 NQVRLFFNSAQVEKS
+505 LFFNNKQYESYKS
-520 KSILDS
+520 SLNNIES
-526 INSTIDLMIR
+526 QIDFMIH
-536 FYETDVYDMYIEEC
+536 FYDTDVYDLYIEDC
-550 GEEIQEVTGNVPEEL
+550 GEEIQTDTGNVPEEL

-580 LEADLVSGKTVSS
+580 LEAELVSGKTVSN

-601 EVYADLKIT
+601 EVYADLEIT

-650 TKGTNDFG
+650 SKGTNDFG
-658 DTTWSGSYGT
+658 DTVWNESNGI
-668 LVMDN
+668 LVMDD

-686 AGKESTLTAGTL
+686 TSKREATLNAGTL
-698 EVKGNFEQHGT
+698 EIKGDFEQYGT
-709 GSSSDYPN
+709 SSSSVFPN
-717 YSRNFNASGTHKVI
+717 MKNFNASGTHKVI

-736 EPRVYFESRYS
+736 EPRVYFESENS
-747 KFQNLEIRNTNIIN
+747 KFQNLEIRNTNTIN

-772 LTAKDKKLAI
+772 LIVKDKKLAI

-811 LLNGGTIT
+811 LLNGGTVT
-819 VKKDGNLNSGTTSL
+819 VKKDANLNSGTTSL
-833 DNGLMKVEGSVIQAN
+833 ANGLMKAEGSVIQTG
-848 GQLRI
+848 GQLGI
-853 NGGRLEVG
+853 NGGRLEVD
-861 GDYRIQTKGTND
+861 GDYRIQTRGTND
-873 FGDTV
+873 FG
-878 WNGSYGT
+878 
-885 LVMDNSQDYILVN
+885 
-898 GTFATAGKEST
+898 E
-909 LTAGTLEVKGDFE
+909 
-922 QHGTGSSSDYPN
+922 
-934 YSRNFNASGTHKVI
+934 
-948 LTSEEEPR
+948 
-956 VYFESRYSK
+956 
-965 FQNLEIRNTNIIN
+965 
-978 CDGSF
+978 
-983 LWVDGSLTAKDKKL
+983 
-997 AINSDVKL
+997 
-1005 KTMDLAGQNL
+1005 
-1015 TVQGYL
+1015 
-1021 NKEDGT
+1021 
-1027 LLLNGGTITVK
+1027 
-1038 KDGNLNSGTTS
+1038 TTW
-1049 LDNGL
+1049 G
-1054 MKVEGSVIQ
+1054 
-1063 ANGQLR
+1063 
-1069 INGGRLE
+1069 
-1076 VGGDYRIQTKGTNDF
+1076 
-1091 GDTVWNGSYGTLVMD
+1091 
-1106 NSQDYILVNGT
+1106 
-1117 FATAGKESTLTAGTL
+1117 
-1132 EVKGDFEQHGTDSN
+1132 
-1146 SDYPNYSRNFK
+1146 
-1157 ASGTHKVILSGEK
+1157 
-1170 TQTVY
+1170 
-1175 FDSNYGRF
+1175 
-1183 ANLEVTN
+1183 
-1190 KEPLCLKGRFN
+1190 
-1201 IGSLQSDL
+1201 
-1209 TAKADGI
+1209 
-1216 KLYSVDLQGHT
+1216 
-1227 MNLTGDIYQT
+1227 
-1237 EGELKLQ
+1237 
-1244 PNGVLNITGN
+1244 
-1254 LYQDNGTI
+1254 
-1262 TMNQSTLKVSGSYRI
+1262 
-1277 QTKGKNSLGETV
+1277 
-1289 WNGSNGT
+1289 GSNGT

-1311 FATSGKG
+1311 FATAGKEA
-1318 STLTAGTL
+1318 TLTAGTL
-1326 EVKGDFEQHGTD
+1326 EVKGNFEQHGTD
-1338 SNSDYPNYSRNFKAS
+1338 SRSFMPNCAENFNAS

-1363 KTQTVYFDSNYGRF
+1363 KLQTVSFESTSSRF

-1383 NKEPLCLK
+1383 NKEPLYLK
-1391 GRFNIGSLQSDL
+1391 GTLNIGSSTGSLQSDV

-1412 YSVDLQG
+1412 YDIDLQG
-1419 HTMNLTGDIYQTE
+1419 HAMNLTGDIYQKGGNIRL
-1432 GELKLQ
+1432 GE
-1438 PNGVLN
+1438 NGILN
-1444 ITGNL
+1444 ITGNF
-1449 YQDNGTITLN
+1449 YQEDGTLTMN
-1459 QSTIKV
+1459 KSTIKV

-1502 GGTFATSGK
+1502 GGTFATAGK
-1511 ISTLTAGTLEV
+1511 EATLTAGTLEV
-1522 KGDFEQ
+1522 KGNFEQ
-1528 HGTAYYGDPYSKQN
+1528 HGTDSRSFMPNCAEN
-1542 FDASG
+1542 FNASG

-1553 SGEKPQ
+1553 SGEKLQ
-1559 TVSFDSSD
+1559 TVSFESTSSR
-1567 SGFANLE
+1567 FANLE
-1574 VTNKEPLYLKGVL
+1574 VTNKEPLYLKGTL

-1619 SLTGNVYQKGGN
+1619 NLTGDIYQKGGN
-1631 IKLRENGIL
+1631 IRLGENGIL

-1692 AEDHIIVG
+1692 PEDHIIVG

>member
-25 EAIEPDDSTS
+25 EAIELDDSTS
-35 VDTELLLDQLEEEL
+35 VDTELLLDQLEKEL
-49 QGLPTE
+49 QELPTE
-55 SESDSSSEEVT
+55 RENDSSSEEVA
-66 EDPPAAREPDVLPEE
+66 EDPPATQEPDVLPEE

-86 TPAPTDDE
+86 TPVPTDDE

-181 KGGLKLPYRED
+181 KGGLKLPYRSD

-199 KDWNNSITAWK
+199 KSWNNTVTAWK
-210 ILTLGEGTATLDYTD
+210 VSTLGEGTAALDYTPQ
-225 KKIGFYDTVIFDI
+225 KIGYYDTVIFDVI
-238 LYSTTHDESAFKK
+238 YSVTNEKDFSSKMEKICK
-251 AEKLCK
+251 A
-257 STESGTFKKIF
+257 TQSGTLKKISKF
-268 ELTDKTIKPSDNL
+268 AWKCKLIDTKTILSDMTDEQMDEFNRFMKDSKSFTNL
-281 AGLSEEQ
+281 CE
-288 KDTIG
+288 K
-293 KFLSASKTFQNVCGA
+293 
-308 VGDITKVYKYCTKV
+308 VGDVTKFFKYCSKV
-322 EDLIDKCTRAEVVLG
+322 EDFVNKCARAEAILG
-337 QMKDTAVVLRQMAEK
+337 QMSDTAVVLRQMATE
-352 TGNIGL
+352 TTDMGL
-358 KKSLQDMADMCD
+358 KQSLQNMADMCD
-370 GTWSEAD
+370 GTWSE
-377 MMRFFAEETTEDIL
+377 EDIQTFFGGQNATDLL
-391 IKEGYKLLWK
+391 IKEAYSVLWK
-401 SVASACGNVGLTIQT
+401 AVAKECGSLGLAVQVG
-416 SQAVGKSASNILF
+416 QAVGKTASNLLF
-429 STDAIFENYYSE
+429 STDAILENYYSE
-441 LSLYEIENLLR
+441 LALYEIEDVLR
-452 EVTEDNAN
+452 TVTERNRQ
-460 AYRSNSDYENARNL
+460 AYQNNNSYENARNL

-481 MRLHKHGIEQSK
+481 MRLHKQGISQSK
-493 KLIKVTL
+493 EFAKAACEKGLVNKVK
-500 EDGSV
+500 
-505 NQVRLFFNSAQVEKS
+505 LFFNNKQYESYKS
-520 KSILDS
+520 SLNNIES
-526 INSTIDLMIR
+526 QIDFMIH
-536 FYETDVYDMYIEEC
+536 FYDTDVYDLYIEDC
-550 GEEIQEVTGNVPEEL
+550 GEEIQTDTGNVPEEL

-601 EVYADLKIT
+601 EVYADLEIT

-658 DTTWSGSYGT
+658 DTVWNGSNGI
-668 LVMDN
+668 LVM
-673 SQDYILVNGTFAT
+673 SKPEDYVLVGGTFAT
-686 AGKESTLTAGTL
+686 SGKISTLTAGTL
-698 EVKGNFEQHGT
+698 EVKGDFEQHGT
-709 GSSSDYPN
+709 AYYGDP
-717 YSRNFNASGTHKVI
+717 YSKQNFDASGTHKVI

-736 EPRVYFESRYS
+736 EPRVYFESGDS
-747 KFQNLEIRNTNIIN
+747 KFQNLEIRNTNTIN

-772 LTAKDKKLAI
+772 LTAKDKKLEI

-788 KTMDLAGQNLTVQG
+788 KTMDLAGQSLTVQG
-802 YLNKEDGTL
+802 DLNKEDGTL
-811 LLNGGTIT
+811 LLNGGTVT
-819 VKKDGNLNSGTTSL
+819 VKKDANLNSETTSL
-833 DNGLMKVEGSVIQAN
+833 DNGLMKVEGSVIQAG

-853 NGGRLEVG
+853 NGGRMEVG

-878 WNGSYGT
+878 WNGSNGI
-885 LVMDNSQDYILVN
+885 LVMSKPEDYVLVG
-898 GTFATAGKEST
+898 GTFATSGKIST

-922 QHGTGSSSDYPN
+922 QHGTAYYGDP
-934 YSRNFNASGTHKVI
+934 YSKQNFDASGTHKVI

-956 VYFESRYSK
+956 VYFESGDSK
-965 FQNLEIRNTNIIN
+965 FQNLEIRNTNTIN

-997 AINSDVKL
+997 EINSDVKL
-1005 KTMDLAGQNL
+1005 KTMDLAGQSL
-1015 TVQGYL
+1015 TVQGDL

-1027 LLLNGGTITVK
+1027 LLLNGGTVTVK
-1038 KDGNLNSGTTS
+1038 KDANLNSETTS

-1063 ANGQLR
+1063 AGGQLR
-1069 INGGRLE
+1069 INGGRME

-1091 GDTVWNGSYGTLVMD
+1091 GDTVWNGS
-1106 NSQDYILVNGT
+1106 NG
-1117 FATAGKESTLTAGTL
+1117 
-1132 EVKGDFEQHGTDSN
+1132 
-1146 SDYPNYSRNFK
+1146 
-1157 ASGTHKVILSGEK
+1157 I
-1170 TQTVY
+1170 
-1175 FDSNYGRF
+1175 
-1183 ANLEVTN
+1183 
-1190 KEPLCLKGRFN
+1190 
-1201 IGSLQSDL
+1201 
-1209 TAKADGI
+1209 
-1216 KLYSVDLQGHT
+1216 
-1227 MNLTGDIYQT
+1227 
-1237 EGELKLQ
+1237 
-1244 PNGVLNITGN
+1244 
-1254 LYQDNGTI
+1254 
-1262 TMNQSTLKVSGSYRI
+1262 
-1277 QTKGKNSLGETV
+1277 
-1289 WNGSNGT
+1289 

-1311 FATSGKG
+1311 FATSGKI

-1326 EVKGDFEQHGTD
+1326 EVKGDFEQHGTAYYGD
-1338 SNSDYPNYSRNFKAS
+1338 PYSKQNFDAS

-1363 KTQTVYFDSNYGRF
+1363 KPQTVSFDSSDSGF

-1383 NKEPLCLK
+1383 NKEPLYLK
-1391 GRFNIGSLQSDL
+1391 GVLNIDSLQSDV

-1412 YSVDLQG
+1412 YNVDLQG
-1419 HTMNLTGDIYQTE
+1419 HTMNLTGDIYQTT

-1438 PNGVLN
+1438 PKGVLN

-1449 YQDNGTITLN
+1449 YQDNGTITMN

-1755 SRNSKFNIL
+1755 SQNSKFNIL

-1770 KNYIF
+1770 KNYTF

-1864 ARSVTDIGDYAFKN
+1864 AHSVTDIGDYAFKN